1 MQLVSLHASSML
13 SQAQPRQLDVTEKVP
28 LTPSAALPV
37 APGGLL
43 AQKQKEGWSPSKIE
57 SLNHFLATTSKA
69 GAATLP
75 LSTITGSSFAHDA
88 EASAGPS
95 GTGPA
100 QQMIPALPPSVGG
113 EAPRPYLGLKY
124 LLRSGPGGSGIPKTW
139 TEIHGGGMSSGG
151 NGKAQLP
158 SSGRAP
164 APPGGRFAPYS
175 LPPPRAAR
183 RLVWGK

>member
-1 MQLVSLHASSML
+1 MHEA
-13 SQAQPRQLDVTEKVP
+13 AQPRQIDVPEKV
-28 LTPSAALPV
+28 LQTALPI
-37 APGGLL
+37 APGDLL

-69 GAATLP
+69 GAPTLP
-75 LSTITGSSFAHDA
+75 VSTIVGSSWAHDGQN
-88 EASAGPS
+88 SGGPS

-100 QQMIPALPPSVGG
+100 LQIMTALPPS

-124 LLRSGPGGSGIPKTW
+124 LLRSGPGGSGVPKTW
-139 TEIHGGGMSSGG
+139 TEIHGGGMASGS
-151 NGKAQLP
+151 NGKTQPPL
-158 SSGRAP
+158 SGRAP

-183 RLVWGK
+183 R